1 MRNIIFVLFLCLGVM
16 VQAQDD
22 MVEVENIITDRPD
35 QTESSAT
42 VGNNAFQIETG
53 PVLNVYDAYNN
64 QLDLISLF
72 RYGLGDNFEFRLV
85 SGIGR
90 THSTFT
96 TVEGVQNLNYTE
108 IANLELGLKYR
119 FVNTS
124 SLMLCYLGHIVLP
137 SGTFSNGFGEKIGI
151 VNILGIET
159 NLTDRMS
166 IGSNL
171 GYTYFGEGKGDATYT
186 LALGSGL
193 TDKIGFYAEIYG
205 RLIEFEEVTTDF
217 DAGFTYLVKPN
228 LQFDFSFGTGIT
240 APSNYYSM
248 GVSWRLPH

>member
-96 TVEGVQNLNYTE
+96 TVEGVQ
-108 IANLELGLKYR
+108 I
-119 FVNTS
+119 
-124 SLMLCYLGHIVLP
+124 
-137 SGTFSNGFGEKIGI
+137 
-151 VNILGIET
+151 
-159 NLTDRMS
+159 
-166 IGSNL
+166 
-171 GYTYFGEGKGDATYT
+171 
-186 LALGSGL
+186 
-193 TDKIGFYAEIYG
+193 
-205 RLIEFEEVTTDF
+205 
-217 DAGFTYLVKPN
+217 
-228 LQFDFSFGTGIT
+228 
-240 APSNYYSM
+240 
-248 GVSWRLPH
+248 